1 MKEQTLT
8 LKREMLKVEVF
19 VVVSSSFFFFFFS
32 MGISVLGSQK
42 LHHSSVVINLKYDE
56 VLQCVC
62 MQECMQYS
70 VVAQFIISLAC
81 TTAANEQYNMDY
93 YIIQGSLI

>member
-1 MKEQTLT
+1 MSL
-8 LKREMLKVEVF
+8 
-19 VVVSSSFFFFFFS
+19 
-32 MGISVLGSQK
+32 SVLGSQK
-42 LHHSSVVINLKYDE
+42 LHHSFMVINLKYDK

-81 TTAANEQYNMDY
+81 TTAANEQYIWT
-93 YIIQGSLI
+93 IILFRVL